1 VTVEQAPVPA
11 ERLVLGGRGT
21 ARRPGPAARIAAIS
35 AFGAAV
41 VPIVVAGAAMIAS
54 GEMIEVVFVLPILI
68 AVLAMAAVGLT
79 LAIRVPANKI
89 GWLLLVAAVVQGI
102 GTFGSVY
109 AGWSL
114 AKAGGSL
121 PGTAVAAWIDI
132 NLQTVPVLIT
142 TVAIP
147 LIYPDGRLLSPRWR
161 WLVALLVLLGIFGIL
176 RQALRP
182 GPMPYSGIEN
192 PFGIA
197 GIEPLLSA
205 TDLTQAFAAILFL
218 GAIASVVIR
227 YRRGSLVER
236 QQLKWLIAA
245 TALGAGLWSVSGVG
259 ALAGSFVLGSVG
271 WYGGQLAFAA
281 YPIAIGIAVLRYR
294 LYELDRIISR
304 TIAWA
309 LVTGV
314 LVVVFAGGV
323 VALQAALTGVTQG
336 QTLAVAASTLL
347 VFALFQPLRRRVQRA
362 VDRRFDRARYD
373 GERTV
378 AAFAE
383 RMRGEVDLDMIEA
396 AVADSVR
403 HALRPSSAA
412 VWVRRRGSDIAR

>member
-1 VTVEQAPVPA
+1 VTLERAPARVERSGLDT
-11 ERLVLGGRGT
+11 RLT
-21 ARRPGPAARIAAIS
+21 AHRPGRAARAAAIG

-41 VPIVVAGAAMIAS
+41 VPIGLAGSAWLASVQSFEVVVA
-54 GEMIEVVFVLPILI
+54 LPILLA
-68 AVLAMAAVGLT
+68 AVAMAAVGLT
-79 LAIRVPANKI
+79 LALRVPANKI
-89 GWLLLVAAVVQGI
+89 GWLLLVAAVAQGT

-109 AGWSL
+109 AGLSL

-121 PGTAVAAWIDI
+121 PGTAIAAWIDI

-147 LIYPDGRLLSPRWR
+147 LIYPGGRLLSPRWR
-161 WLVALLVLLGIFGIL
+161 WLVALLVLTGIFGIL
-176 RQALRP
+176 RQGLRP
-182 GPMPYSGIEN
+182 GPIPYRAIEN

-205 TDLTQAFAAILFL
+205 TDLTEAFAAILFI
-218 GAIASVVIR
+218 GAIGSVAIR
-227 YRRGSLVER
+227 YRRGSLIER
-236 QQLKWLIAA
+236 QQLKWLVAA
-245 TALGAGLWSVSGVG
+245 TALGAGLWFVAGVG
-259 ALAGSFVLGSVG
+259 GLTGSVVLGNVG
-271 WYGGQLAFAA
+271 WYAGQLAFAA
-281 YPIAIGIAVLRYR
+281 YPVAIGIAVLRYR
-294 LYELDRIISR
+294 LYEIDRIISR

-309 LVTGV
+309 LVTG
-314 LVVVFAGGV
+314 LLLVVFAGAV
-323 VALQAALTGVTQG
+323 VALQAALAGVTQG

-347 VFALFQPLRRRVQRA
+347 ALALFQPLRRRVQRA

-383 RMRGEVDLDMIEA
+383 RMRGEVDLDMIEG
-396 AVADSVR
+396 AVADTVR
-403 HALRPSSAA
+403 HALRPSFAA

>member
-1 VTVEQAPVPA
+1 MTRRVVACSIAVVLAGGAVVTTIT
-11 ERLVLGGRGT
+11 GT
-21 ARRPGPAARIAAIS
+21 AMSLFDEI
-35 AFGAAV
+35 
-41 VPIVVAGAAMIAS
+41 VPDLLLAG
-54 GEMIEVVFVLPILI
+54 V
-68 AVLAMAAVGLT
+68 AVLAMATVGTL
-79 LAIRVPANKI
+79 LAIRIPGNAI
-89 GWLLLVAAVVQGI
+89 GWLLLYAALCMGLEILGDSYTRLSLKVAA
-102 GTFGSVY
+102 GTM
-109 AGWSL
+109 
-114 AKAGGSL
+114 
-121 PGTAVAAWIDI
+121 PGTAVAA
-132 NLQTVPVLIT
+132 LSYMFLGPVVAVS
-142 TVAIP
+142 VAIP

-161 WLVALLVLLGIFGIL
+161 WLVALSVLLGVFGIL

-182 GPMPYSGIEN
+182 GPMPWSGIEN

-205 TDLTQAFAAILFL
+205 TDLTEAFAAILFL
-218 GAIASVVIR
+218 GAIASVAIR

-281 YPIAIGIAVLRYR
+281 YPVAIGIAVLRYR

>member
-1 VTVEQAPVPA
+1 VVPIGLA
-11 ERLVLGGRGT
+11 GSAWLASVQSFEVVL
-21 ARRPGPAARIAAIS
+21 ALPILL
-35 AFGAAV
+35 AAV
-41 VPIVVAGAAMIAS
+41 V
-54 GEMIEVVFVLPILI
+54 
-68 AVLAMAAVGLT
+68 MAAVGLT
-79 LAIRVPANKI
+79 LALRVPANKI
-89 GWLLLVAAVVQGI
+89 GWLLLVAAVAQGI

-142 TVAIP
+142 TAAIP

-161 WLVALLVLLGIFGIL
+161 WLVALLVLTGIL
-176 RQALRP
+176 GMLRQGLRP
-182 GPMPYSGIEN
+182 GPIPYRAIEN

-205 TDLTQAFAAILFL
+205 TDLTEAFAAILFL
-218 GAIASVVIR
+218 GAIASVAIR
-227 YRRGSLVER
+227 YRRGSLIER

-259 ALAGSFVLGSVG
+259 GLAGSFVLGSVG

-347 VFALFQPLRRRVQRA
+347 ALGLFQPLRRRVQRA

-383 RMRGEVDLDMIEA
+383 RMRGEVDLDMIEG
-396 AVADSVR
+396 AVADTVR
-403 HALRPSSAA
+403 HALRPSFAA

>member
-1 VTVEQAPVPA
+1 MTRRVVACSIAVVLAGGAVVTTIT
-11 ERLVLGGRGT
+11 GT
-21 ARRPGPAARIAAIS
+21 AMSLFDEI
-35 AFGAAV
+35 
-41 VPIVVAGAAMIAS
+41 VPDLLLAG
-54 GEMIEVVFVLPILI
+54 V
-68 AVLAMAAVGLT
+68 AVLAMATVGTL
-79 LAIRVPANKI
+79 LAIRIPGNAI
-89 GWLLLVAAVVQGI
+89 GWLLLVAALCMGLEILGDSYTRLSLKVAA
-102 GTFGSVY
+102 GTM
-109 AGWSL
+109 
-114 AKAGGSL
+114 
-121 PGTAVAAWIDI
+121 PGTAVAALSYIF
-132 NLQTVPVLIT
+132 LGPVVGVS
-142 TVAIP
+142 VAIP

-161 WLVALLVLLGIFGIL
+161 WLVALSVLLGVFGIL

-205 TDLTQAFAAILFL
+205 TDLTEAFAAILFL
-218 GAIASVVIR
+218 GAIASVAIR

-281 YPIAIGIAVLRYR
+281 YPVAIGIAVLRYR

-314 LVVVFAGGV
+314 LVVVFAAGV
-323 VALQAALTGVTQG
+323 VALQAVLARVTQG
-336 QTLAVAASTLL
+336 ETVAVAVSTL
-347 VFALFQPLRRRVQRA
+347 VAATLFQPLRRGVQRA
-362 VDRRFDRARYD
+362 VDQRFDRATYD
-373 GERTV
+373 AQRTV
-378 AAFAE
+378 EAFAE
-383 RMRGEVDLDMIEA
+383 RLRDEVALDA
-396 AVADSVR
+396 VVADLHETVGASI
-403 HALRPSSAA
+403 RPSSFGL
-412 VWVRRRGSDIAR
+412 WLRPARARTGGH